1 MAHEQKRLFFQAEEG
16 DTYIDIAAALSAS
29 NRKQYHQMKRDGTPL
44 CYSFTIRS
52 VGKSNIK
59 TAIVSS
65 MAPTWTT
72 RNAAKMAAVGWK
84 KQLKHAGVRI
94 RDLPTYGKSCRV
106 ALEPAGTAEITLT
119 SGKKVQ
125 GLAGNYVPQNSTGAS
140 LFTSYIDAAGDTIS
154 YDSANTI
161 VTLAITDATGTTTDQ
176 NMVMRGAAGGDFGVV
191 DEYLGSRRQQDTLDE
206 DTPGPSSTNKMTSLF
221 STAEEMSDDIIEAV
235 SDYADNRPYN
245 IADADDLHFI
255 GEFGIVLDPG
265 VVLGQTYAQ
274 PQLTSTISGVAPLGL
289 LKVLGF
295 GVNDEFVLDVHSIYE
310 M

>member
-1 MAHEQKRLFFQAEEG
+1 MAHEQKRMFFQAEEG
-16 DTYIDIAAALSAS
+16 DTYIDFAAALSAC
-29 NRKQYHQMKRDGTPL
+29 NRKQYDQMKRDGTPL
-44 CYSFTIRS
+44 CYSFTISS

-59 TAIVSS
+59 TAVVSS
-65 MAPTWTT
+65 MAPGWTT

-125 GLAGNYVPQNSTGAS
+125 GLAGNYVPQNSTGGS
-140 LFTSYIDAAGDTIS
+140 LFTSYTDAAGDTIS

-235 SDYADNRPYN
+235 SDYSDNRPYN
-245 IADADDLHFI
+245 ISDADDLHFI

-289 LKVLGF
+289 VKVLGF
-295 GVNDEFVLDVHSIYE
+295 GVGDEFVVDIHSIYE

>member
-1 MAHEQKRLFFQAEEG
+1 MAHEQKKLFFQNEEG
-16 DTYIDIAAALSAS
+16 DTYIDLAAALTAV

-44 CYSFTIRS
+44 CYSFSIRS
-52 VGKSNIK
+52 VGNANIK
-59 TAIVSS
+59 TALVSA
-65 MAPTWTT
+65 MAPNWTT

-94 RDLPTYGKSCRV
+94 RDLPTYGRSCRV
-106 ALEPAGTAEITLT
+106 ALEPAATTERTLA

-125 GLAGNYVPQNSTGAS
+125 GLDANYTPQNSSGAS
-140 LFTSYIDAAGDTIS
+140 LFSSYVDTAGDVITYEI
-154 YDSANTI
+154 ANTI
-161 VTLAITDATGTTTDQ
+161 VTLAITDAAGVTTDQ
-176 NMVMRGAAGGDFGVV
+176 NMVMRGAGAGDFGIV

-206 DTPGPSSTNKMTSLF
+206 DTPGPSSTNKMTSLY

-274 PQLTSTISGVAPLGL
+274 PQLTSVVSGVAPLGL
-289 LKVLGF
+289 VKVSGF
-295 GVNDEFVLDVHSIYE
+295 GINDEFEVDVHSIYE